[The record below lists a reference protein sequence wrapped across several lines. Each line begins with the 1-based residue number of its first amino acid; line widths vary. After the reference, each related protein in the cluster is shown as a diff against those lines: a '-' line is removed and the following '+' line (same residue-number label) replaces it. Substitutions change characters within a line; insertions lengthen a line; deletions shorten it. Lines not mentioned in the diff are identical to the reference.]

1 MKKKLAVFSGGLLA
15 VLIGACRAFGP
26 GDSDVLV
33 PEFVFTYAENQPED
47 YPTTQGAYRFA
58 QLVYERTEGKIE
70 IQINAGGALGEEQST
85 ITQMQ
90 FGGIDFARVS
100 LSSLAAFNP
109 KLYVLQMPYLYTG
122 NEHMW
127 KVLEGPVGDDFLA
140 SMDGFHLVALSWYD
154 AGARNF
160 YSAKKPIETLEDM
173 EGMRV
178 RVQELEL
185 MKSMVEALGAVAVP
199 MAYDEVYSALERGD
213 IDAAE
218 NNWPSYDS
226 MAHNEV
232 APYYTVD
239 EHTRVPEM
247 QIMSE
252 SAWNKLSPEYQEIIR
267 ECAKESAIYERE
279 VWERQIYESERRVRQ
294 AGCQV
299 IELSAEEK
307 ARFREAMLPVYG
319 EYCSEYMDIIEN
331 ILEAGR

>member
-1 MKKKLAVFSGGLLA
+1 MKKKLAVFGGILLTIS
-15 VLIGACRAFGP
+15 IGACQILGSRDPDAP
-26 GDSDVLV
+26 V

-58 QLVYERTEGKIE
+58 QLVYERTEGRIE
-70 IQINAGGALGEEQST
+70 IQVNAGGALGEEQST

-109 KLYVLQMPYLYTG
+109 KLDVLQMPYLYTG
-122 NEHMW
+122 ANHMW

-160 YSAKKPIETLEDM
+160 YSAGKPIDSLEDM

-178 RVQELEL
+178 RVQESEL

-226 MAHNEV
+226 MDHYEV
-232 APYYTVD
+232 APYYTID

-252 SAWNKLSPEYQEIIR
+252 SAWNKLSPEYQQIIK
-267 ECAKESAIYERE
+267 ECAEESAIYERE
-279 VWERQIYESERRVRQ
+279 VWEKQIHESEKRVRR

-299 IELSAEEK
+299 TELSPEEK

>member
-1 MKKKLAVFSGGLLA
+1 MKRKLAVLGGVLLA
-15 VLIGACRAFGP
+15 ALAGACQTFGR
-26 GDSDVLV
+26 GDPESPV
-33 PEFVFTYAENQPED
+33 PEFVFTYAENQPEG

-58 QLVYERTEGKIE
+58 ELVYERTEGRIE
-70 IQINAGGALGEEQST
+70 IQINAGGVLGEEQST

-109 KLYVLQMPYLYTG
+109 KLDVLQMPYLYTG
-122 NEHMW
+122 ADHMW
-127 KVLEGPVGDDFLA
+127 KVLEGPVGDDFLR
-140 SMDGFHLVALSWYD
+140 SMDEFQLVGLSWYD

-160 YSAKKPIETLEDM
+160 YSASKPIETLEDM
-173 EGMRV
+173 KGMKV
-178 RVQELEL
+178 RVQESEL
-185 MKSMVEALGAVAVP
+185 MKSMVEALGALAVP

-226 MAHNEV
+226 MNHWEV

-267 ECAKESAIYERE
+267 ECARESAIYERE
-279 VWERQIYESERRVRQ
+279 VWDKQIHESEKRVRQ

-299 IELSAEEK
+299 TEFSAEEK

-319 EYCSEYMDIIEN
+319 EYCSEYMDIIEK